1 MTYSC
6 VSVRMYVRLT
16 SFPLLAVSENLVRLL
31 QERHDLREQITM
43 RKIAVEQLLRCQ
55 TTSDLNADDKDIESS
70 SDADDDDGDEQ
81 TLSSSSDDVMQRL
94 TSTPDVG
101 VQNGKGEVAE
111 NAVGDNHCL
120 PIDTEEPDDGE
131 IR

>member
-1 MTYSC
+1 
-6 VSVRMYVRLT
+6 MYVRLT
-16 SFPLLAVSENLVRLL
+16 SFPLLAVSEDLVRLL

-70 SDADDDDGDEQ
+70 SDKDDDDDGDEQ
-81 TLSSSSDDVMQRL
+81 TLSSSSDDVMQRI

-111 NAVGDNHCL
+111 NSVGDNRCL
-120 PIDTEEPDDGE
+120 PIDMEESDDGE